1 MDEGLKGP
9 LNAKE
14 EPAMTVNTIDD
25 YLANLV
31 PEQQSALDKLRKQI
45 RAAAPG
51 AEECI
56 SYGLP
61 AFRKGRMV
69 CGFGAAKKHCALY
82 MFSDSTLNAFSNDL
96 SGYKVSK
103 GAVRFQPDNP
113 LPESLVK
120 RLVGARLAE
129 CAALDAARK

>member
-56 SYGLP
+56 SYSLP
-61 AFRKGRMV
+61 AFRKGRVV

-82 MFSDSTLNAFSNDL
+82 MFSDSTLNAFAMI
-96 SGYKVSK
+96 YQVTM
-103 GAVRFQPDNP
+103 
-113 LPESLVK
+113 
-120 RLVGARLAE
+120 
-129 CAALDAARK
+129 